1 MANLRISDNVYD
13 KLRAYT
19 KNEGVKVIDTVDS
32 LIIKFLYEKVDMVE
46 NINFDEDVW
55 VVFKKTHTTF
65 LPNSIFINPL
75 EFGSYGNLYET
86 LYDKC
91 NANLCVL
98 SVTDDFIME
107 EAYEFYKHMNAG
119 KLFNRVKLV
128 NLTLEEMDDVI
139 SDNLQ
144 IYRTK

>member
-1 MANLRISDNVYD
+1 MANLRISDEVYD

-19 KNEGVKVIDTVDS
+19 KNEGVKVIDTVDT
-32 LIIKFLYEKVDMVE
+32 LIIKFLYEKVDMVK
-46 NINFDEDVW
+46 NINFDKDVW
-55 VVFKKTHTTF
+55 VVFKKSHTIF

-75 EFGSYGNLYET
+75 EYGSYGNLYET

-98 SVTDDFIME
+98 SVTDDFIMD
-107 EAYEFYKHMNAG
+107 EAYDFYKHMNSG

-128 NLTLEEMDDVI
+128 NATSEKMNDII
-139 SDNLQ
+139 SDYLE